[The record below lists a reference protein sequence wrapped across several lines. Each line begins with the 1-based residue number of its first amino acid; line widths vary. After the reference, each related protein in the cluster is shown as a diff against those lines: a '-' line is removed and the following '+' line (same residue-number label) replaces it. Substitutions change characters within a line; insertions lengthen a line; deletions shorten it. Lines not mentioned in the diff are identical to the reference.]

1 MLQWLRKYSRSWFIA
16 LAIGAIVVVFIFWGA
31 GTFRSPQLQEAAEVN
46 GTPILLTAYTRQFQ
60 ELVKQYQER
69 TGGELTEEMVK
80 AMHVKEMALNRLI
93 DETLLLQAG
102 EHLGL
107 KVSNVELREEIRNYP
122 FFQTDGKFDEKR
134 YLWLLSRNRI
144 SPGDFEQ
151 QERQRLLLRK
161 VVDEV
166 TSFAKVSDLEL
177 EEYYRL
183 GKEAVA
189 VSYLELSPER
199 VMAKQN
205 PGDAE
210 VARYYQEH
218 QAAFRQPARARVNYL
233 VFRPRDFLDRVQV
246 SGAEAAD
253 YLSENYEEFSRPKVI
268 RARQLFLELPAKAGP
283 AEKQQ
288 VAKQAQ
294 ELQEKAMAGE
304 DFAQLAQAHSQDA
317 ASKTKGGDLGLVSR
331 GQHPPEWDKVAF
343 ALKPGTVG
351 RAATPQGI
359 YLIKLEEIKE
369 REQVP
374 DAQALASKRLQGDRA
389 KNLAREAAQQARGE
403 WSGGPVPEVAKKYG
417 VTPKETQLIALQ
429 DPVPGLGVLPSFN
442 QAALKLKPKEISKV
456 VDLPDGFA
464 VLQGVEHQD
473 DHLPPLEKIKDQV
486 RLTVQKEMAKK
497 ATEQEAARLLA
508 ELRKGKP
515 LAQVAAQA
523 GLTVKDSGY
532 FTRFQGF
539 LDQAGASEATTA
551 AFQLSAQ
558 HPYPAQ
564 PLAVKDGYYL
574 LAFKGRRPPDQAEM
588 HRELDQI
595 RSQFLTQKRQMIFA
609 SWLESERQRAKIKVY
624 EIP

>member
-1 MLQWLRKYSRSWFIA
+1 MLQWLRKYSRSWFIGI
-16 LAIGAIVVVFIFWGA
+16 AIGAIVVVFIFWGA
-31 GTFRSPQLQEAAEVN
+31 GTFRSPHLQEAAEVN
-46 GTPILLTAYTRQFQ
+46 GTPILLTAYLHQFQ

-69 TGGELTEEMVK
+69 TGGELTEEMIK
-80 AMHVKEMALNRLI
+80 AMHLKEIALNRLI
-93 DETLLLQAG
+93 DQTLLLQAG

-107 KVSNVELREEIRNYP
+107 KVSDVELRDEIQNYP
-122 FFQTDGKFDEKR
+122 FFQQDGKFNEKR
-134 YLWLLSRNRI
+134 YFWLLSRNRI

-151 QERQRLLLRK
+151 QERQRLLLKK
-161 VVDEV
+161 VLDEIS
-166 TSFAKVSDLEL
+166 SFAKVSDLEL

-189 VSYLELSPER
+189 VNYLEVSPER
-199 VMAKQN
+199 FLAKQN

-218 QAAFRQPARARVNYL
+218 QDAFRQPARARVDYL
-233 VFRPRDFLDRVQV
+233 VFRPKDFLDRIQV
-246 SGAEAAD
+246 SSADAAN
-253 YLSENYEEFSRPKVI
+253 YLNEHYEEFTRPKVI
-268 RARQLFLELPAKAGP
+268 RVKQLFLKLPAKAGP

-294 ELQEKAMAGE
+294 ELQDKAMAGE
-304 DFAQLAQAHSQDA
+304 DFAQLAQAHSQDE
-317 ASKTKGGDLGLVSR
+317 ASKAKGGDLGLVSR
-331 GQHPPEWDKVAF
+331 GQHPPEWDRVAF

-351 RAATPQGI
+351 QAITPQGI

-369 REQVP
+369 KEQVP
-374 DAQALASKRLQGDRA
+374 DAQALATKRLQGDKA
-389 KNLAREAAQQARGE
+389 KSLAREAAQQARGE
-403 WSGGPVPEVAKKYG
+403 WSGGSVPEAAKKYG
-417 VTPKETQLIALQ
+417 VTPKETPLIALR

-442 QAALKLKPKEISKV
+442 QTALKLKPKEISQL

-464 VLQGVEHQD
+464 VLRGVEHQP
-473 DHLPPLEKIKDQV
+473 DHVPPLEKIKDQV
-486 RLTVQKEMAKK
+486 RHTVQKEMAKK
-497 ATEQEAARLLA
+497 AAEQEAARLLA

-523 GLTVKDSGY
+523 GLTVKDSDY

-539 LDQAGASEATTA
+539 LGQTGASEATTA
-551 AFQLSAQ
+551 AFQLTAQ

-588 HRELDQI
+588 HRELDQLK
-595 RSQFLTQKRQMIFA
+595 SQFLQQKRQMIFA
-609 SWLESERQRAKIKVY
+609 FWLESERQRAKIKVY

>member
-1 MLQWLRKYSRSWFIA
+1 MLQWLRKYSRSWFIG

-46 GTPILLTAYTRQFQ
+46 GTPILLTAYMRQFN

-102 EHLGL
+102 ENLGL
-107 KVSNVELREEIRNYP
+107 KVSDAELREEIRNYP
-122 FFQTDGKFDEKR
+122 FFQTDGKFDDKR
-134 YLWLLSRNRI
+134 YLWVLSRNRL

-151 QERQRLLLRK
+151 QERRRLLFKK
-161 VVDEV
+161 VEDGV

-183 GKEAVA
+183 GKEGVA

-199 VMAKQN
+199 FMAKQH

-218 QAAFRQPARARVNYL
+218 QDAFRQPARARVNYL
-233 VFRPRDFLDRVQV
+233 VFRPKDFLDRVQV
-246 SGAEAAD
+246 SSTDAAN
-253 YLSENYEEFSRPKVI
+253 YLSEHYDEFTRPKVI
-268 RARQLFLELPAKAGP
+268 RVRQLFLKLPAKAGP

-304 DFAQLAQAHSQDA
+304 DFAQLAQAHSQDE
-317 ASKTKGGDLGLVSR
+317 ASKAKGGDLGLVSR

-351 RAATPQGI
+351 LAATLQGI

-369 REQVP
+369 KEQVP
-374 DAQALASKRLQGDRA
+374 DAQALVTKRLQGEKA
-389 KNLAREAAQQARGE
+389 KNLVREAAQQARGE
-403 WSGGPVPEVAKKYG
+403 WSGNAVPEVAKKYG
-417 VTPKETQLIALQ
+417 VTPRETPLISLR
-429 DPVPGLGVLPSFN
+429 DPVPGLGALPSFN

-464 VLQGVEHQD
+464 VLQGVEHQP
-473 DHLPPLEKIKDQV
+473 DHVPPLEKIKDQV
-486 RLTVQKEMAKK
+486 RQVVKKEIAKK
-497 ATEQEAARLLA
+497 AAEQEAARLLA

-523 GLTVKDSGY
+523 GLTVKDSDY

-539 LDQAGASEATTA
+539 LGQASASEATTA

-574 LAFKGRRPPDQAEM
+574 LAFKGRRPPDQEEM
-588 HRELDQI
+588 HRELDQLK
-595 RSQFLTQKRQMIFA
+595 SQFLQQKRQVIFA

>member
-31 GTFRSPQLQEAAEVN
+31 GTFKSPHLQEAAEVN
-46 GTPILLTAYTRQFQ
+46 GTPILLTAYMRQFQ

-69 TGGELTEEMVK
+69 TGGELTEEMIK

-107 KVSNVELREEIRNYP
+107 KVSDVELREEIRNYP
-122 FFQTDGKFDEKR
+122 FFQTAGKFDEKR

-151 QERQRLLLRK
+151 QERQRLLLKK

-183 GKEAVA
+183 AKEAVA

-199 VMAKQN
+199 FLAKQH

-218 QAAFRQPARARVNYL
+218 QDAFRQPPRARVNYL
-233 VFRPRDFLDRVQV
+233 VFRPKDFLDRVQV
-246 SGAEAAD
+246 SSTDAAN
-253 YLSENYEEFSRPKVI
+253 YLNEHYEEFTRPKVI
-268 RARQLFLELPAKAGP
+268 RVRQLFLKLPTKAGP

-294 ELQEKAMAGE
+294 ELQGKAMAGE

-317 ASKTKGGDLGLVSR
+317 ASKAKGGDLGLVSR
-331 GQHPPEWDKVAF
+331 GQHPPEWDQVAF

-351 RAATPQGI
+351 QAITSQGI

-369 REQVP
+369 KEQVP
-374 DAQALASKRLQGDRA
+374 DAQALATKRLQGDKA

-403 WSGGPVPEVAKKYG
+403 WSGGPVPEAAKKYG
-417 VTPKETQLIALQ
+417 VTPKETPLIALR

-442 QAALKLKPKEISKV
+442 QAALKLKPKEISQLL
-456 VDLPDGFA
+456 DLPDGFA
-464 VLQGVEHQD
+464 VLRGVEHQP
-473 DHLPPLEKIKDQV
+473 DHVPPLEKIKDQV
-486 RLTVQKEMAKK
+486 RLTMQKEMAKK
-497 ATEQEAARLLA
+497 AAEQEAARLLA
-508 ELRKGKP
+508 ELRKGKS

-523 GLTVKDSGY
+523 GLTVKDSDY

-539 LDQAGASEATTA
+539 LGQAGASEATTA
-551 AFQLSAQ
+551 EFQLTAQ
-558 HPYPAQ
+558 HPYPDK
-564 PLAVKDGYYL
+564 PLFFKDNYYI
-574 LAFKGRRPPDQAEM
+574 LAFKGRRAPDQAEM
-588 HRELDQI
+588 QKELDKM
-595 RSQFLTQKRQMIFA
+595 RSQFLEQKRQMVFA
-609 SWLESERQRAKIKVY
+609 SWLEGERQRAKIKVY
-624 EIP
+624 AIP